1 MVLKCICGD
10 TREIGSEYLRVY
22 SSFIDINVFSV
33 LQPFDLN
40 EVDIMVSFPERYP
53 QEVCMFEMF

>member
-1 MVLKCICGD
+1 ML
-10 TREIGSEYLRVY
+10 
-22 SSFIDINVFSV
+22 FSV

-53 QEVCMFEMF
+53 QEVCMFEMFQNFDVKTYAMFLLMKANVS